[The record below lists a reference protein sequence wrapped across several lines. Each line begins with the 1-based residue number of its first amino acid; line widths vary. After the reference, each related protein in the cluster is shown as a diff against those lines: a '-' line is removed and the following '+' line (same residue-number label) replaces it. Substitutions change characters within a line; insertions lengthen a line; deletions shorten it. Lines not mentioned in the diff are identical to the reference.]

1 MPDVSTLS
9 SLSDWASPSDST
21 GPAMSDINKE
31 NQQLKHKA
39 ASATV
44 TSESTADSTGNFM
57 SGKPADRATDTNV
70 TPSSAAQSSSAAAAS
85 DLPEQSAAQ
94 ATIQTSAESIH
105 QASVSDTAGMAV
117 PSSVPA
123 RTMVVM
129 GAGSDIARAVIRE
142 FASDGWSFHLLAR
155 NQDSLD
161 RISADTAVRYGVRI
175 TSSTYDAAWDIERQT
190 AVWKEAMDT
199 VATGGG
205 HIEALFCAVGLLG
218 NQKEDEKN
226 PYTELEVIRT
236 NFTGLLPVLS
246 SAALYF
252 EERRQGKLIVISSVA
267 GLRGRAS
274 NYIYGS
280 AKAGLNAWLS
290 GARARLAA
298 SGVQVLT
305 VMPGFVRTK
314 MTAGLPLPGKL
325 CATPEQVARDI
336 KKASDKGSNVIYSLW
351 FWRFIMAIII
361 HIPEFIFKKLRN
373 L

>member
-1 MPDVSTLS
+1 MPAASTLS
-9 SLSDWASPSDST
+9 SLSDWASSSDST

-31 NQQLKHKA
+31 NQQLKPNE

-44 TSESTADSTGNFM
+44 ASESAADSTGNSM
-57 SGKPADRATDTNV
+57 PGKPEDRATDTNV
-70 TPSSAAQSSSAAAAS
+70 TVSSSAQSASAAAAT

-94 ATIQTSAESIH
+94 PTDGSTNP
-105 QASVSDTAGMAV
+105 ASVSGSAGMAV
-117 PSSVPA
+117 PSSVPP

-129 GAGSDIARAVIRE
+129 GASSDIARAVIRE
-142 FASDGWSFHLLAR
+142 FAADGWSFHLLAR
-155 NQDSLD
+155 NQEGLD

-175 TSSTYDAAWDIERQT
+175 TASTYDVAWDVEHQT
-190 AVWKEAMDT
+190 TVWKEAMDT
-199 VATGGG
+199 VAEGGG
-205 HIEALFCAVGLLG
+205 HIEALCCAVGLLG

-226 PYTELEVIRT
+226 PDAELMVIRT

-305 VMPGFVRTK
+305 VIPGFVRTK